1 MARAGARLGQPI
13 LGGRTMSYALKRI
26 EGICWDRRRCMVV
39 MQSLR
44 LMVLS
49 GVLRRAE
56 VDPPQ
61 YLDDCADS
69 EMNAITAASL
79 SSLPFSSG
87 DALSWFTRLLH
98 RQTDLAIN
106 HARHTT

>member
-1 MARAGARLGQPI
+1 
-13 LGGRTMSYALKRI
+13 
-26 EGICWDRRRCMVV
+26 MVV

-69 EMNAITAASL
+69 ETDAARAASL
-79 SSLPFSSG
+79 SSLPFG
-87 DALSWFTRLLH
+87 GIDAQSWFTRLFY
-98 RQTDLAIN
+98 RRADLVIH

>member
-1 MARAGARLGQPI
+1 
-13 LGGRTMSYALKRI
+13 MSYAMKRI
-26 EGICWDRRRCMVV
+26 EGLCWDRRRCMVV

-69 EMNAITAASL
+69 KTDADTVALL
-79 SSLPFSSG
+79 SSLPLSSL
-87 DALSWFTRLLH
+87 DELSWFTRLFH
-98 RQTDLAIN
+98 RRTDVIIN

>member
-1 MARAGARLGQPI
+1 
-13 LGGRTMSYALKRI
+13 MSYAMKRI
-26 EGICWDRRRCMVV
+26 EGLCWDRRRCMVV

-49 GVLRRAE
+49 RVLRRAE

-61 YLDDCADS
+61 YLDDCAGS
-69 EMNAITAASL
+69 ETDADTAASL
-79 SSLPFSSG
+79 SSVPLGSL
-87 DALSWFTRLLH
+87 DELSWFTRLFH
-98 RQTDLAIN
+98 RRTDSIIH

>member
-1 MARAGARLGQPI
+1 
-13 LGGRTMSYALKRI
+13 MSYAVKRI

-61 YLDDCADS
+61 YLDDCAGS
-69 EMNAITAASL
+69 ETDADTAASL
-79 SSLPFSSG
+79 SSLPLGSVN
-87 DALSWFTRLLH
+87 AQSWFTRLFH
-98 RQTDLAIN
+98 RRTNFVIN

>member
-1 MARAGARLGQPI
+1 MTH
-13 LGGRTMSYALKRI
+13 TMKRI
-26 EGICWDRRRCMVV
+26 EGICWDRRHCMVV

-61 YLDDCADS
+61 HRDDCVDI
-69 EMNAITAASL
+69 EVNPEESL
-79 SSLPFSSG
+79 SMPPVTLAEQGWVTRFFHRRDYSPF
-87 DALSWFTRLLH
+87 TH
-98 RQTDLAIN
+98 T
-106 HARHTT
+106 RHTT

>member
-1 MARAGARLGQPI
+1 MN
-13 LGGRTMSYALKRI
+13 YAMKRI
-26 EGICWDRRRCMVV
+26 EGICWDHRRCMVV

-69 EMNAITAASL
+69 ETDADTAASL
-79 SSLPFSSG
+79 SSLPLGSV
-87 DALSWFTRLLH
+87 DVQSWLTRLFH
-98 RQTDLAIN
+98 RRADLIIN
-106 HARHTT
+106 HARHTI

>member
-1 MARAGARLGQPI
+1 MN
-13 LGGRTMSYALKRI
+13 YAMRQI
-26 EGICWDRRRCMVV
+26 EGICWDRRRCIVV

-69 EMNAITAASL
+69 ETDADIAASL
-79 SSLPFSSG
+79 SSSPLGSG
-87 DALSWFTRLLH
+87 DAQSWFTRLFH
-98 RQTDLAIN
+98 RRTNSPFI

>member
-1 MARAGARLGQPI
+1 
-13 LGGRTMSYALKRI
+13 MSYAMKRI
-26 EGICWDRRRCMVV
+26 EGICWESRRCMVV

-61 YLDDCADS
+61 YLDVCAGS
-69 EMNAITAASL
+69 ETDADTAASL
-79 SSLPFSSG
+79 SSVLHGSVDSQ
-87 DALSWFTRLLH
+87 SWFTRLFH
-98 RQTDLAIN
+98 RRADLIIH